1 MNKQELVGRLLL
13 EGKITNEEAIVL
25 LSRQETQSG
34 KLVNPVE
41 LKIDKLLNEEFMD
54 ELFDYDQ
61 ERIECITE
69 FMDMANWTWLG
80 EKVTPKMFRDTV
92 IDHIKR
98 ALIQLIEDYRMH
110 NIPKHEIHT
119 YVDGGGIRVDCTINE
134 GQEIDV
140 EEDDINIE
148 VKFTSGTWFQEIK
161 LKDILSWI

>member
-1 MNKQELVGRLLL
+1 MNKQELVGLLLL

-25 LSRQETQSG
+25 LSQQETQSV

-54 ELFDYDQ
+54 ELFDYDR
-61 ERIECITE
+61 ERIECIAE
-69 FMDMANWTWLG
+69 FMNMVNWTWLG
-80 EKVTPKMFRDTV
+80 EKVTPQMFKNTV

-119 YVDGGGIRVDCTINE
+119 YVEGGGIRVDCTINE
-134 GQEIDV
+134 GQEIDT

-148 VKFTSGTWFQEIK
+148 VKFTAGTWFQGIK
-161 LKDILSWI
+161 LKDILS